1 MISRLFISLASG
13 LLALPVS
20 ATTFELPDEET
31 RVVGHNLIVYSRQED
46 TLLDIGRKF
55 DLGYTEMTTA
65 NPNLDPWLPGEN
77 QPVLIP
83 NRFIL
88 PDVPQKGVVVNIPEM
103 RLFYFPPKQANQLQQ
118 VVTHPIGIGR
128 EGRDTP
134 LGVLSIIQK
143 RENPSWTPPES
154 IRREHAAAGDIL
166 PAVVPPG
173 PDNPLGTRA
182 IRLSN
187 PSYLIH
193 GTAKPYGV
201 GLRVSSG
208 CIRLY
213 PEDIEHLYSLVS
225 LNTQVNIINQPYKA
239 AVANGKLFLEAH
251 QPLSDI
257 SDAESDSGNMTPM
270 VRAVLAAQDSVLSEQ
285 DWPYAEEVVMSANGV
300 VKQLG
305 QQHDKIVDN
314 VWFVHGGLQQETGSK
329 VRQALQQLQMEDK
342 FWPVRNAASNEVVV
356 GPFDSLDAARE
367 AADNIS
373 QVAGIPVWP
382 AHLAEELF

>member
-1 MISRLFISLASG
+1 MISRLFIGLASS
-13 LLALPVS
+13 LLALPVG
-20 ATTFELPDEET
+20 ATTFELADEET
-31 RVVGHNLIVYSRQED
+31 RVIGHNLIVYSRQED

-55 DLGYTEMTTA
+55 DLGYTEMATA
-65 NPNLDPWLPGEN
+65 NPHLDPWLPGDN

-88 PDVPQKGVVVNIPEM
+88 PDAAQKGIVINIPEM
-103 RLFYFPPKQANQLQQ
+103 RLFYYPPKQANQLQQ
-118 VVTHPIGIGR
+118 VITHPIGIGR

-134 LGVLSIIQK
+134 LGILSIIQK

-225 LNTQVNIINQPYKA
+225 LNTQVNIIHQPYKA
-239 AVANGKLFLEAH
+239 AVAGGRLFLEAH
-251 QPLSDI
+251 QPLPDMN
-257 SDAESDSGNMTPM
+257 DGESGNMTPM

-285 DWPYAEEVVMSANGV
+285 DWPFAEEVVMSADGV
-300 VKQLG
+300 VKQLN
-305 QQHDKIVDN
+305 QQEEKIVDN
-314 VWFVHGGLQQETGSK
+314 VWFVHGGLKQEIAPK
-329 VRQALQQLQMEDK
+329 MRQALQQLNMQDK
-342 FWPVRNAASNEVVV
+342 FWPLRNAAINEVVV
-356 GPFDSLDAARE
+356 GPF
-367 AADNIS
+367 
-373 QVAGIPVWP
+373 
-382 AHLAEELF
+382 

>member
-1 MISRLFISLASG
+1 MISRLFIGLASG
-13 LLALPVS
+13 LLMLPVG
-20 ATTFELPDEET
+20 ATTFELADEEA
-31 RVVGHNLIVYSRQED
+31 RVIGHNLIVYSRHED

-55 DLGYTEMTTA
+55 DLGYTDMVAA
-65 NPNLDPWLPGEN
+65 NPNLDPWLPGDN

-83 NRFIL
+83 NRFII
-88 PDVPQKGVVVNIPEM
+88 PDAPRKGVVINIPEM
-103 RLFYFPPKQANQLQQ
+103 RLYYFLPKQADQLQR

-134 LGVLSIIQK
+134 LGKLSIIQK

-154 IRREHAAAGDIL
+154 VRKEHAAEGDIL

-225 LNTQVNIINQPYKA
+225 LNTQVNILHQPYKA
-239 AVANGKLFLEAH
+239 AVANGKLFLEA
-251 QPLSDI
+251 QKPIPEMYDGV
-257 SDAESDSGNMTPM
+257 SGNMTPM
-270 VRAVLAAQDSVLSEQ
+270 VMAVLDAQDSVLSEQ
-285 DWPYAEEVVMSANGV
+285 DWPFAEEIVMTSDGV
-300 VKQLG
+300 VKQLN
-305 QQHDKIVDN
+305 QQEEKIVDN
-314 VWFVHGGLQQETGSK
+314 VWFVHGGLKLQTGAK
-329 VRQALQQLQMEDK
+329 MRKALEDLNMQDK
-342 FWPVRNAASNEVVV
+342 FWPLQNKAVDEVVV
-356 GPFDSLDAARE
+356 GPFDTLEAARE
-367 AADNIS
+367 AADKIS
-373 QVAGIPVWP
+373 AAAGIPVWP
-382 AHLAEELF
+382 AHLSEEMF